1 MVSSIVSQNTLRNIK
16 MKNKSIVSVIT
27 GWGIGLALS
36 CSPLTTTAGDSAA
49 AMARSVVDKHKES
62 VVWVSA
68 VAKMS
73 FGSGDSTPLPMNIP
87 DREQKF
93 EANGTVL
100 EPTGL
105 TVTALSSLD
114 PTREITGREIN
125 TSSGRITIEASA
137 VLKEVKIILSDGTE
151 VPADVVM
158 KDADLDLAFLR
169 PKPDAKETKQAS
181 FKPLDLKSNS
191 TAALSDEVVTL
202 SRSDEVLNR
211 QPSVHRGQIVC
222 VTEKPRTF
230 YRVSGAMTGC
240 PTFALDGK
248 VLGIAVNRFMKDK
261 NTVTVVLP
269 ASDVLEI
276 AEQARNAKPIS
287 SGDAGTAGEKTDSAA
302 KSN

>member
-1 MVSSIVSQNTLRNIK
+1 MLPSTLENTR
-16 MKNKSIVSVIT
+16 MKNKNIVSVIT

-36 CSPLTTTAGDSAA
+36 CAQLTTTAGDSAA
-49 AMARSVVDKHKES
+49 GTARSVVDKHKES

-68 VAKMS
+68 VARMS
-73 FGSGDSTPLPMNIP
+73 FSSGDSTPLPMNIP

-151 VPADVVM
+151 VPADIVM

-169 PKPDAKETKQAS
+169 PKADAKETKQAS
-181 FKPLDLKSNS
+181 FKPLDLKSSS
-191 TAALSDEVVTL
+191 TAELADEVINL

-211 QPSVHRGQIVC
+211 QPSVHRGQIMC
-222 VTEKPRTF
+222 VTQKPRTF
-230 YRVSGAMTGC
+230 YRVAGAMTGC

-276 AEQARNAKPIS
+276 AEQARNAKPLS
-287 SGDAGTAGEKTDSAA
+287 SDDAGAAGEKANSPA
-302 KSN
+302 KPN